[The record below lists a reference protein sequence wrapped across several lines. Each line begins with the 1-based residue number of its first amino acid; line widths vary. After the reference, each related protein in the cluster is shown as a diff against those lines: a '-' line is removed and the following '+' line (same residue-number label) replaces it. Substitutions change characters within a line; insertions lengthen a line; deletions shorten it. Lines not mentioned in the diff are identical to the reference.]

1 MIRNDLTILHSA
13 ISSFNSDDRVSCIKS
28 FQLLYRTT
36 TRKDMKDIVLE
47 LARTFEIKHSL
58 ITNQKPQRI
67 GVDLKSEAEELAL
80 DLLRPGSY
88 DSMSELVRLVNRYR
102 EETQLELSAADFA
115 VWNSWFSLT
124 LRLGRKASASE
135 AA

>member
-13 ISSFNSDDRVSCIKS
+13 ISNFNRDDRVGCIKS

-47 LARTFEIKHSL
+47 LARSYDIPHSL
-58 ITNQKPQRI
+58 IINQKPQLI
-67 GVDLKSEAEELAL
+67 IADLQADAESTAL
-80 DLLRPGSY
+80 DLLHPNAT
-88 DSMSELVRLVNRYR
+88 DSMSQLVQLVTRYR
-102 EETQLELSAADFA
+102 EKMQLELSAADFA
-115 VWNSWFSLT
+115 VWNKSFSLT
-124 LRLGRKASASE
+124 LHLGRKASASE

>member
-58 ITNQKPQRI
+58 IINQKPQRI

-115 VWNSWFSLT
+115 VWNKSFSLT
-124 LRLGRKASASE
+124 LHLGRKASASE

>member
-1 MIRNDLTILHSA
+1 MICNDLTILHSA

-58 ITNQKPQRI
+58 IINQKPQRI

-115 VWNSWFSLT
+115 VWNKSFSLT
-124 LRLGRKASASE
+124 LHLGRKASASE